1 MKTDLDIL
9 MAVQD
14 GISLKREPFSDLA
27 EKLNITEVEL
37 LERLNKMKDDGTIRR
52 FSANI
57 NQRKI
62 GITANAVVV
71 WNISAEILR
80 KTIEIFLNS
89 PKISHLYERRTYPGK
104 WDYNL
109 YSVVHD
115 YDEDSVKSF
124 VNEIA
129 DKIGVQDYRVFFS
142 KRRFKGT
149 SSKLKE
155 SKNR

>member
-27 EKLNITEVEL
+27 EKLNITEAEL
-37 LERLNKMKDDGTIRR
+37 LERLNRMKDDGTIRR

-129 DKIGVQDYRVFFS
+129 EKIGIQDYRVFFS

-149 SSKLKE
+149 SSKLME
-155 SKNR
+155 GMNR